1 MGEAG
6 LRRILAV
13 AVITGLAW
21 LAGCAPA
28 PKTAMGV
35 TLATALGRHAPA
47 SAPPEA
53 NVILVQEAL
62 SDPAPAA
69 PSQKLLCDAP
79 SLSYLVG
86 HKRTDIPVAA
96 DLTKRRVACTTCPG
110 SEDRRPE
117 RTDIL
122 FDARTGLVTAVTCG

>member
-1 MGEAG
+1 M
-6 LRRILAV
+6 RRILAV
-13 AVITGLAW
+13 AIVAALAG

-28 PKTAMGV
+28 PKSAMGV
-35 TLATALGRHAPA
+35 TLAATLGRHSVA
-47 SAPPEA
+47 SAAAAA

-69 PSQKLLCDAP
+69 PPQKLLCDAP
-79 SLSYLVG
+79 SLTYLVG
-86 HKRTDIPVAA
+86 HKRTEIPVAA
-96 DLTKRRVACTTCPG
+96 DLTKRRVACTTCPP